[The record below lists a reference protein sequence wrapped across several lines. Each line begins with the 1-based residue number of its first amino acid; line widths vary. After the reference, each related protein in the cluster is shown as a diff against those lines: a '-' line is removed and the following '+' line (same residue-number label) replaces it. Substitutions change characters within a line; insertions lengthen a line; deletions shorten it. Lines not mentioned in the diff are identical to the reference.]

1 VTIVKQS
8 GGGVSLQS
16 LEIQSL
22 FSVQLSGI
30 QADVTHSLG
39 SEFIGHGTNIAEW

>member
-1 VTIVKQS
+1 VKQS

-22 FSVQLSGI
+22 FSIQLRGI
-30 QADVTHSLG
+30 QADGMNSLG
-39 SEFIGHGTNIAEW
+39 SEFIGLGTNIAEW